1 MAIFDFIKPKW
12 KHSDPRVRLQA
23 VREMEPDATERLQKI
38 AITDL
43 DIRVRVEAVQKITDE
58 HLLIDF
64 AASTGDSPVIEAARN
79 QLNALYQESL
89 FRVTDSNTRKRIL
102 KKLDD
107 EEVLTLIAEEIDDP
121 EIRMAAAG
129 KIRAPERLCRIAESH
144 CGLKTGLS
152 IVSRLDDPDHLKR
165 VARKATNKKV
175 RKQAEEKLAETATEV
190 HLPEVEAR
198 KEAELT
204 GLCRAL
210 EDLENSWNWAVAED
224 LLEQTAA
231 DWRSLNPE
239 EDHALS
245 GRFKAVRD
253 RIQDRLKRLER
264 EKQTRETLQSLCE
277 AAEGL
282 ADSPSRE
289 ALSQMADLAAQ
300 WKEVDSAPLPDSAA
314 KALEGRF
321 QAARK
326 SLDRHLENMEEHAAA
341 RRRAKTE
348 LEALCGEAESLA
360 ADSSDPIDANERWSS
375 LQDRWKSLYVEDP
388 EIAPLQARFEAA
400 REAFSAAREAR
411 QASDAAAR
419 TAEENR
425 LRELC
430 REVEAAVD
438 AEDRAGLVKKVKSA
452 QEEWRSIGDR
462 APESKAELTPRFEAA
477 CDRFFEKQRAHWEQR
492 EWERWA
498 NLNQKEDL
506 CKVVELLVRDGV
518 VEGAPD
524 VVRDARNRWRNIGPV
539 SKEASEEIWNRFNRA
554 CDEIYGR
561 CLAEKQALMDQLR
574 TLTEP
579 LKGGPPDDFNWTDT
593 AEAIKALQA
602 RWNAVGLLP
611 AGVEKDL
618 RREFQETCNAFFD
631 HLRGFYQERD
641 QARQENLALK
651 TRFAE
656 EAEALADSEDWG
668 ETAGTLK
675 TLQRRWKSVG
685 PVPKPAGDA
694 LWNRFQTACN
704 TFFDRMKA
712 AEPDNLARKEALCRK
727 AEALTAGAVDDSEI
741 IRVSRELMDLQR
753 QWKAIGPVPAE
764 PAEDLWARFR
774 GPCDAFFARRN
785 EFFKRRKAE
794 QAENQSRKEALVSQA
809 EALADSTAWRETGET
824 LKALQQTWKSIGPA
838 PRKQEQ
844 VLWERFRGACD
855 TFFTRR
861 NDHFGRLD
869 RTRAENLEKKEQL
882 CISLEALARLLMP
895 EAALSGGA
903 AAPAEQLSMALD
915 YKEEILVPG
924 NRKETWERAIRKV
937 RDLQAEWKTIGPVPA
952 DKDRDLWAR
961 FRQAADLF
969 FRSPSTSSGS
979 GDAGSADDDDDRMKE
994 KEQA

>member
-43 DIRVRVEAVQKITDE
+43 DMRVRVEAVQKITDE
-58 HLLIDF
+58 HLLTDF

-89 FRVTDSNTRKRIL
+89 FRVTDSNTRKQIL

-107 EEVLTLIAEEIDDP
+107 EEILTVIAEEIDDP
-121 EIRMAAAG
+121 DIRMAAAD
-129 KIRAPERLCRIAESH
+129 KVRAPERLCRIAESH

-152 IVSRLDDPDHLKR
+152 IVARLDDPEHLKR

-175 RKQAEEKLAETATEV
+175 RKQAEEKLAETATAV

-204 GLCRAL
+204 RLCRTL
-210 EDLENSWNWAVAED
+210 EDLENTWNWAVAED
-224 LLEQTAA
+224 LLAQTAA

-239 EDHALS
+239 EDHPLS
-245 GRFKAVRD
+245 DRFQAARE
-253 RIQDRLKRLER
+253 RIQDRLARLEL

-282 ADSPSRE
+282 TDLPSQE
-289 ALSQMADLAAQ
+289 ALSRMADLEAQ
-300 WKEVDSAPLPDSAA
+300 WMEADPTALPDSAA
-314 KALEGRF
+314 KALEERF
-321 QAARK
+321 QEARK
-326 SLDRHLENMEEHAAA
+326 LLDTHLEIMEEQAAA
-341 RRRAKTE
+341 RQRAKTG
-348 LEALCGEAESLA
+348 LEALCREAEALA
-360 ADSSDPIDANERWSS
+360 ADSDPIDANGRWSS
-375 LQDRWKSLYVEDP
+375 LQDRWKTLYVEDP
-388 EIAPLQARFEAA
+388 EIAPLQARFESA
-400 REAFSAAREAR
+400 REAFSSAREAR
-411 QASDAAAR
+411 QAADAAAR

-430 REVEAAVD
+430 RQVEAAVD
-438 AEDRAGLVKKVKSA
+438 AEDRAGLVNTVKSA

-462 APESKAELTPRFEAA
+462 SPESKAELTPRFEAA
-477 CDRFFEKQRAHWEQR
+477 CGRFFEKQRTHWEQR

-524 VVRDARNRWRNIGPV
+524 VVRDARNRWREIGPV

-554 CDEIYGR
+554 CDEVYGR
-561 CLAEKQALMDQLR
+561 CLAEKQGLMDQLR
-574 TLTEP
+574 TLTDP
-579 LKGGPPDDFNWTDT
+579 LKGEPPENFNWSDA
-593 AEAIKALQA
+593 AEAVKALQT

-611 AGVEKDL
+611 AGLEKDL
-618 RREFQETCNAFFD
+618 RREFQETCNTFFD
-631 HLRGFYQERD
+631 RLRSFYQERN
-641 QARQENLALK
+641 QARRENLEHKARL
-651 TRFAE
+651 TE
-656 EAEALADSEDWG
+656 QAEALAHSEDWA
-668 ETAGTLK
+668 EISGTLK
-675 TLQRRWKSVG
+675 KLQRQWKSVG
-685 PVPKPAGDA
+685 PVPKPAGDV

-712 AEPDNLARKEALCRK
+712 AEPENLARKEAICLR
-727 AEALTAGAVDDSEI
+727 AEELAAGPVDDADI

-764 PAEDLWARFR
+764 VAEDLWTRFR
-774 GPCDAFFARRN
+774 EPCDAFFARRN

-794 QAENQSRKEALVSQA
+794 QAENQARKEALVSQA
-809 EALADSTAWRETGET
+809 QALADSTDWRETGET
-824 LKALQQTWKSIGPA
+824 LKTLQQTWKSIGPA
-838 PRKQEQ
+838 PRKQEP
-844 VLWERFRGACD
+844 VLWDRFRGACD

-861 NDHFGRLD
+861 NDHFCRLD

-895 EAALSGGA
+895 EAALSGRV
-903 AAPAEQLSMALD
+903 AAPAEQLSMALA

-924 NRKETWERAIRKV
+924 NRKETWERALRKV

-952 DKDRDLWAR
+952 DKDRDLWGR

-969 FRSPSTSSGS
+969 FRSPSTSFGAKDADS
-979 GDAGSADDDDDRMKE
+979 GDNDDDRMKE
-994 KEQA
+994 EEQA

>member
-12 KHSDPRVRLQA
+12 KHSDPRVRQQA

-43 DIRVRVEAVQKITDE
+43 DMRVRVEAVQKITDE
-58 HLLIDF
+58 HLLTDF

-89 FRVTDSNTRKRIL
+89 FRVTDSNTRKQIL
-102 KKLDD
+102 KKLED
-107 EEVLTLIAEEIDDP
+107 EEILTLIAEEIDDP
-121 EIRMAAAG
+121 DIRMAAAD
-129 KIRAPERLCRIAESH
+129 KVRAPERLCRIAESH

-152 IVSRLDDPDHLKR
+152 IVARLDDPEHLKR
-165 VARKATNKKV
+165 VARNATNKKV

-204 GLCRAL
+204 GLCRTL
-210 EDLENSWNWAVAED
+210 EDLENTWNWAVAED

-239 EDHALS
+239 EDHPLS
-245 GRFKAVRD
+245 DRFLAARK
-253 RIQDRLKRLER
+253 RIQDRLERLER

-282 ADSPSRE
+282 TDSPSQE
-289 ALSQMADLAAQ
+289 ALSHMADLEARWNGA
-300 WKEVDSAPLPDSAA
+300 DLTPLPDSAA
-314 KALEGRF
+314 KALENRF
-321 QAARK
+321 QEARK
-326 SLDRHLENMEEHAAA
+326 SLDKHLEIMEEQAAA
-341 RRRAKTE
+341 RRRAKTG
-348 LEALCGEAESLA
+348 LEALCREAEALA
-360 ADSSDPIDANERWSS
+360 ADSGGTDSNRRWSS
-375 LQDRWKSLYVEDP
+375 LQDRWKTLYVEDP
-388 EIAPLQARFEAA
+388 ETAPLLARFETA
-400 REAFSAAREAR
+400 REAFSAAREAL
-411 QASDAAAR
+411 QAADAAAR
-419 TAEENR
+419 TAQEDR

-430 REVEAAVD
+430 CEVEAAVD

-452 QEEWRSIGDR
+452 QEEWRSLGDR
-462 APESKAELTPRFEAA
+462 APESKAELRPRFEAA

-539 SKEASEEIWNRFNRA
+539 SKEASEDIWNRFNRA

-561 CLAEKQALMDQLR
+561 CLAEKQTLADRLR
-574 TLTEP
+574 TLTDP
-579 LKGGPPDDFNWTDT
+579 LKGEPSEDFNWTDT
-593 AEAIKALQA
+593 AEAVKTLQA

-618 RREFQETCNAFFD
+618 RREFQETCNDFFD
-631 HLRGFYQERD
+631 RLRSFYQERD
-641 QARQENLALK
+641 QARQENLAQK
-651 TRFAE
+651 TRLAE
-656 EAEALADSEDWG
+656 EAEALADSEDWA
-668 ETAGTLK
+668 ETAGALK

-727 AEALTAGAVDDSEI
+727 AKELTAGAVDDSDI

-753 QWKAIGPVPAE
+753 QWKSIGPVPAE
-764 PAEDLWARFR
+764 LAEDLWTRFR
-774 GPCDAFFARRN
+774 EPCDAFFTRRN
-785 EFFKRRKAE
+785 AFFKRRKAE
-794 QAENQSRKEALVSQA
+794 QADNQSRKEALVSQA
-809 EALADSTAWRETGET
+809 EALADSTDWRETGET

-838 PRKQEQ
+838 PRKHEQ

-855 TFFTRR
+855 NFFTRR

-869 RTRAENLEKKEQL
+869 RSRAENLEKKEQL

-895 EAALSGGA
+895 EAAISGRG

-924 NRKETWERAIRKV
+924 NRKETWERAIQKV
-937 RDLQAEWKTIGPVPA
+937 RALQAEWKTIGPVPA

-969 FRSPSTSSGS
+969 FRSPSTSFGAK
-979 GDAGSADDDDDRMKE
+979 DAGSVNDDDRMKE
-994 KEQA
+994 EEQT